1 MEMTT
6 KEYLQAIENIR
17 EHLPNYV
24 APHETMILTLTVRD
38 YYNFREIFKHEYTY
52 IEYSN
57 YKVVVAAKKCLLW
70 TIGYGLAY

>member
-6 KEYLQAIENIR
+6 KEYLQLIEDIK
-17 EHLPNYV
+17 EHLPGYV

-38 YYNFREIFKHEYTY
+38 YYNFREIFKYEYIYFGYTHER
-52 IEYSN
+52 
-57 YKVVVAAKKCLLW
+57 VVIAAKKYLLQ